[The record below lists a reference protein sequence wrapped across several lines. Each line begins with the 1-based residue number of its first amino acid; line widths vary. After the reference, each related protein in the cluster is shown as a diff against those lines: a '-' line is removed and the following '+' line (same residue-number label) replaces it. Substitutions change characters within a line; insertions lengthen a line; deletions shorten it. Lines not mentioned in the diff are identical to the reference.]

1 MVQDKLS
8 TNHPYLEATNY
19 WTPLNND
26 NNDNTDETEEIN
38 MIKELGKAEKLKGNK
53 WTGRQARRQEQRMI
67 IDSGATSHFVSEDMN
82 LPKGG
87 KSNKQVYL
95 PDDTTLRTSIKTKLP
110 FPRLSEAA
118 QEVDILPLMSINK
131 MSEEGYTMIFHPGEE
146 GVTIHQEG
154 SVQITMTEPP
164 VLHGCKQCQERL
176 RRIHEKRQAMC
187 TAYRRS
193 NNP

>member
-8 TNHPYLEATNY
+8 TNHTYLEATNY

-26 NNDNTDETEEIN
+26 DDNNTNETEEIN

-53 WTGRQARRQEQRMI
+53 WTQRLAQRQEQRMI
-67 IDSGATSHFVSEDMN
+67 INSGATSHFVSEDMN

-95 PDDTTLRTSIKTKLP
+95 PDNTTLRTSIKTKLP

-118 QEVDILPLMSINK
+118 READIL
-131 MSEEGYTMIFHPGEE
+131 
-146 GVTIHQEG
+146 QG
-154 SVQITMTEPP
+154 SND
-164 VLHGCKQCQERL
+164 H
-176 RRIHEKRQAMC
+176 
-187 TAYRRS
+187 
-193 NNP
+193 